1 MRKERKNRQNLR
13 SSWLSLKQER
23 WRKRKRKKK

>member
-23 WRKRKRKKK
+23 WRKRKKKKK